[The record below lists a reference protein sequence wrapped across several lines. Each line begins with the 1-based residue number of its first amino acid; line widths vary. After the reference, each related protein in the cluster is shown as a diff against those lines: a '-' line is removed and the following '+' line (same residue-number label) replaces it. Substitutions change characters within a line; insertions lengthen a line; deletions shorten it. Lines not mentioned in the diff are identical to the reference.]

1 MTYSIRAAAPSDI
14 ESIYKLIKHYAE
26 IGVILERSIDDIKS
40 NINNFIVAAMDDR
53 VIGVVTYYDYE
64 KEIVEF
70 PRRHGRRGNQNNLV
84 EVRSLAVEESFH
96 KLGIGRELLL
106 KLIDKVRIEKE
117 IKIFTLTYRPDFFE
131 KNGFIVVSKES
142 FPEKIWKDCDKC
154 RDREKCGETALVYN
168 G

>member
-1 MTYSIRAAAPSDI
+1 MTYTIRTAVASDI

-26 IGVILERSIDDIKS
+26 IGVILERSMDDIKS

-64 KEIVEF
+64 QDIVEF
-70 PRRHGRRGNQNNLV
+70 PRRHGQLGNPINLV

-106 KLIDKVRIEKE
+106 KLIEKVKTEKE

-131 KNGFIVVSKES
+131 NNGFTVVPKES

-154 RDREKCGETALVYN
+154 RDREKCGETAMVLIR
-168 G
+168 

>member
-1 MTYSIRAAAPSDI
+1 MTYTIRTAVASDI

-40 NINNFIVAAMDDR
+40 NINNFIVAVADDR
-53 VIGVVTYYDYE
+53 VIGSITYYDYE
-64 KEIVEF
+64 K
-70 PRRHGRRGNQNNLV
+70 NLI

-96 KLGIGRELLL
+96 RLGIGRELLL
-106 KLIDKVRIEKE
+106 KLIEQVKDKGKDKE

-154 RDREKCGETALVYN
+154 RDKENCGETALVY
-168 G
+168 GG

>member
-1 MTYSIRAAAPSDI
+1 MTYTIRTAVASDI

-40 NINNFIVAAMDDR
+40 NISNFIVAAMDDR
-53 VIGVVTYYDYE
+53 VIGAVTYYDYE
-64 KEIVEF
+64 KSLI
-70 PRRHGRRGNQNNLV
+70 

-106 KLIDKVRIEKE
+106 KLIDKVKIEKE

-131 KNGFIVVSKES
+131 KNGFTVVAKES

-154 RDREKCGETALVYN
+154 RDREKCGETALIYN
-168 G
+168 S

>member
-1 MTYSIRAAAPSDI
+1 MTYTIRTAVASDI

-26 IGVILERSIDDIKS
+26 IGVILLRSIDDIKS
-40 NINNFIVAAMDDR
+40 NISNFIVAVADNR
-53 VIGVVTYYDYE
+53 VIGSITYYDYE
-64 KEIVEF
+64 K
-70 PRRHGRRGNQNNLV
+70 NLI

-96 KLGIGRELLL
+96 RLGIGRELLL
-106 KLIDKVRIEKE
+106 KLIDQVNDKKE

-154 RDREKCGETALVYN
+154 RDREKCGETALVYFN
-168 G
+168 S

>member
-1 MTYSIRAAAPSDI
+1 MTYTIRAAAASDI

-26 IGVILERSIDDIKS
+26 IGVILVRSIDDIKS
-40 NINNFIVAAMDDR
+40 NISNFIVADIDGR

-64 KEIVEF
+64 KD
-70 PRRHGRRGNQNNLV
+70 LM

-96 KLGIGRELLL
+96 GLGIGRELLL
-106 KLIDKVRIEKE
+106 KLIDQVKIEKE
-117 IKIFTLTYRPDFFE
+117 TKIFTLTYRPDFFE
-131 KNGFIVVSKES
+131 KNGFVVVPKES

-168 G
+168 A